1 MRMFSEFLTES
12 KNLHMEHLEDSVFN
26 EGSAGV
32 VDAIRFLESVTH
44 MLSSGDTGVR
54 VTVKWDGAPAVFC
67 GINPEN
73 DKFFVGTKSIFNK
86 KPKIN
91 YTPADIDNNHS
102 GQLADKLKTS
112 LKYLSKLGIT
122 GVLQG
127 DLLYTDKIDTQ
138 KIDGEIYYTFQPNT
152 ITYAVPVTSDLGK
165 RIKKSKI
172 GIVFHT
178 NYKGNSMSDMS
189 ASFNPNVASLSTTP
203 DVFFDDADIKDYSN
217 VMITSSESKTINSLI
232 TRCKSLLRKSSNI
245 IDHISSD
252 TKLVSEIKTFT
263 NVLIRQG
270 SVQLVVDE
278 FLEYMEQRLNDEI
291 EKAKSERGKKIKH
304 IAKKDFMR
312 RVSKKKKELRAAFEL
327 HKSLSDAKI
336 PVIRKL
342 ETIKTMG
349 TFIKTNNGYKVT
361 AAEGFVAINDG
372 NKSYKLVDRL
382 EFSRTNFT
390 IAKDWD

>member
-1 MRMFSEFLTES
+1 
-12 KNLHMEHLEDSVFN
+12 MEHLEDSVFN